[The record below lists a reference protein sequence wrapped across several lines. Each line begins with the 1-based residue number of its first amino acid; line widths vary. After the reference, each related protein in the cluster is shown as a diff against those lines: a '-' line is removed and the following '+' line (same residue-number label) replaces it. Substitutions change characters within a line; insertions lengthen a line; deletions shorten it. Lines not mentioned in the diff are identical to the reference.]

1 MESLE
6 NQAKVK
12 QLMHKGV
19 KIHNPDTVAIG
30 DDVSVDRISAEGVV
44 IHGGC
49 RIFGSATAILPDCE
63 IGYEG
68 PVTIENCQLARQVKL
83 NGGFFSHSTFLEKAS
98 FGLGAHVRAGCLLEE
113 EANGAHTVG
122 LKQTILFPFVTLGS
136 LINFCDCLMAGGT
149 SRKNHSEV
157 GSSYIHFNYT
167 PDQDKATPSLIGD
180 VPRGVMLNQRPI
192 FLGGQGGLVGPL
204 RLGYGTVIAAGT
216 IYRKDFPQGNG
227 LLFAGSALKR
237 QQPLHP
243 GLYHNLKR
251 IIINNINY
259 IANVISLK
267 RWYRDVR
274 SLFFGPDP
282 LELAL
287 YEGALE
293 KIEMA
298 LAERVKRLK
307 EVADTMPAS
316 IEIYQSVM
324 KDRALQNQLKLRR
337 EFFEY
342 WSDIEKS
349 LTDEADTTGNP
360 ELRDE
365 FLGHVRK
372 GLYERGKDYLRVVQ
386 GLGERGSR
394 TGIEWLQGIIDEI
407 NTGSL
412 GLMPSFHTKRHNN
425 H

>member
-1 MESLE
+1 MENME
-6 NQAKVK
+6 NQSTVE
-12 QLMHKGV
+12 QLIGKGV
-19 KIHNPDTVAIG
+19 KIHNPETVAIG
-30 DDVSVDRISAEGVV
+30 GDVSVDRISGEGVV

-49 RIFGSATAILPDCE
+49 RIFGSATAIMPDCE
-63 IGYEG
+63 IAREG
-68 PVTIENCQLARQVKL
+68 PVTIENCQLGSHVKL

-122 LKQTILFPFVTLGS
+122 LKQTVLFPFVTLGS

-149 SRKNHSEV
+149 SRRNHSEV

-167 PDQDKATPSLIGD
+167 PNQDKATPSLIGD
-180 VPRGVMLNQRPI
+180 VPRGVMLNQKPI

-216 IYRKDFPQGNG
+216 IYRKDFPQGDG

-243 GLYHNLKR
+243 GLYHNLRR

-259 IANVISLK
+259 IANLISLK

-293 KIEMA
+293 KIEMV
-298 LAERVKRLK
+298 LAERVKRLR
-307 EVADTMPAS
+307 EVADRMPES
-316 IEIYQSVM
+316 IEIYQRVM
-324 KDRALQNQLKLRR
+324 KDSVSRNQLELRR

-342 WSDIEKS
+342 WSEIEEF
-349 LTDEADTTGNP
+349 LTDDANTTENP
-360 ELRDE
+360 KLRDD
-365 FLGHVRK
+365 FLGHMSK
-372 GLYERGKDYLRVVQ
+372 KLHEKGKDYLRVVQ
-386 GLGERGSR
+386 GLGDRGSKIG
-394 TGIEWLQGIIDEI
+394 TEWLQGIVDEI
-407 NTGSL
+407 NRRALALIPSYGVTGA
-412 GLMPSFHTKRHNN
+412 
-425 H
+425 

>member
-1 MESLE
+1 MENME

-12 QLMHKGV
+12 QLMGKGV
-19 KIHNPDTVAIG
+19 KIHNPDTIVIG

-44 IHGGC
+44 IHEGC
-49 RIFGSATAILPDCE
+49 RIFGSATAILPHCE

-68 PVTIENCQLARQVKL
+68 PVTIENCQLGRQVKL

-216 IYRKDFPQGNG
+216 IYRKDFPQGDG

-251 IIINNINY
+251 IIVNNINY

-282 LELAL
+282 LGLAL

-324 KDRALQNQLKLRR
+324 KDRALQNQLELRR
-337 EFFEY
+337 EFFEC
-342 WSDIEKS
+342 WSDIEKF
-349 LTDEADTTGNP
+349 LTDEAHTTGNP

-365 FLGHVRK
+365 FLGHLSK
-372 GLYERGKDYLRVVQ
+372 GLHERGKDYLRVVQ
-386 GLGERGSR
+386 GLGDRGSR
-394 TGIEWLQGIIDEI
+394 TGTEWLQGIIDEI

-412 GLMPSFHTKRHNN
+412 GLMPSFRTKRHNN